1 MRLNRK
7 QLDNLKAKYGVDRIW
22 SFSRINTFSNCATEY
37 QKHYL
42 EHVKLDSG
50 NVYTEFG
57 TFSHNTIQ
65 SLIRDEI
72 KYDEVFPKWQDEVGN
87 WEVDPRSYQ
96 FDSDKIKTGYISN
109 LNHYFKHT
117 QVPVGSQFETE
128 KPVLATI
135 GDNNKYVFVG
145 YIDTQYVD
153 EDGNL
158 VLVDY
163 KTSSRSSFSKAKL
176 PEKSLQLMLY
186 AIGKHQHSHIPYSKI
201 RCMFDMMKYVT
212 VHYRQEN
219 GKMNTSIQERA
230 KWVAKMEKKLATKL
244 KKLHYDQDQI
254 DEMIQVA
261 IMANNLDNMPQEV
274 QEQFLIENYVIE
286 LDISEENCDRVAKV
300 IEQKCDEIM
309 EFEALSKE
317 DQDSWLEI
325 NHPYNPNDYYD
336 KKLCSWHTSPQ
347 FKEQEKTLDD
357 ILQPEM
363 ANDTEDDLFL
373 SGLFTED
380 EELAGVF
387 SE

>member
-1 MRLNRK
+1 MRLNHK
-7 QLDNLKAKYGVDRIW
+7 QLENLQKKYGVDRTW
-22 SFSRINTFSNCATEY
+22 SFSRVNSFHNCPKEY

-42 EHVKLDSG
+42 EHLQLDSG

-65 SLIRDEI
+65 SLVRGEI
-72 KYDEVFPKWQDEVGN
+72 KYDEMYPKWQDEVGN
-87 WEVDPRSYQ
+87 WEVDPNAYQ
-96 FDSDKIKTGYISN
+96 FDNDKIKTGYIAN

-117 QVPVGSQFETE
+117 QVPAGSQFETE

-145 YIDTQYVD
+145 YVDTQYVD

-158 VLVDY
+158 ILIDY

-186 AIGKHQHSHIPYSKI
+186 AIGKHQHSHLPYSKI

-212 VHYRQEN
+212 VHYQQEN
-219 GKMNTSIQERA
+219 GKWNTSVQERS

-244 KKLHYDQDQI
+244 KKQGYDQGKA
-254 DEMIQVA
+254 DEAIQVA
-261 IMANNLDNMPQEV
+261 IMANSLDNLPKEV
-274 QEQFLIENYVIE
+274 QDQFLLENYVIE
-286 LDISEENCDRVAKV
+286 LEITEEACQKVAKT

-317 DQDSWLEI
+317 DQDSWIEV

-336 KKLCSWHTSPQ
+336 KKLCSWHTSTL
-347 FKEQEKTLDD
+347 FKEQEQTLDD
-357 ILQPEM
+357 ILQPETSTS
-363 ANDTEDDLFL
+363 ADEDDFMA
-373 SGLFTED
+373 SLFTED
-380 EELAGVF
+380 EELAGMF
-387 SE
+387 S

>member
-1 MRLNRK
+1 MRLNHK
-7 QLDNLKAKYGVDRIW
+7 QLDNLKKKYGVDRTW
-22 SFSRINTFSNCATEY
+22 SFSRVNSFHNCPKEY

-42 EHVKLDSG
+42 EHLKLDSG

-65 SLIRDEI
+65 SLVRGEI
-72 KYDEVFPKWQDEVGN
+72 KYDEMYPKWQDEVGN
-87 WEVDPRSYQ
+87 WEVDPNSYQ
-96 FDSDKIKTGYISN
+96 FDNDKIKTGYIAN

-117 QVPVGSQFETE
+117 QVPAGSQFETE

-145 YIDTQYVD
+145 YVDTQYVD

-158 VLVDY
+158 VLIDY

-186 AIGKHQHSHIPYSKI
+186 AIGKHQHSHLPYSKI

-212 VHYRQEN
+212 VHYQQEN
-219 GKMNTSIQERA
+219 GKWNTSVQERSR
-230 KWVAKMEKKLATKL
+230 WVAKMEKKLATKL
-244 KKLHYDQDQI
+244 KKQGYAQDKA
-254 DEMIQVA
+254 DESIQVA
-261 IMANNLDNMPQEV
+261 IMANNLDNLPEEV
-274 QEQFLIENYVIE
+274 QDQFLLENYVIE
-286 LDISEENCDRVAKV
+286 LDITEEACQKVAKT

-317 DQDSWLEI
+317 DQDTWIEV

-336 KKLCSWHTSPQ
+336 KKLCSWHTSTL
-347 FKEQEKTLDD
+347 FKEQEQTLDD
-357 ILQPEM
+357 ILQPETSTSADEDNFM
-363 ANDTEDDLFL
+363 A
-373 SGLFTED
+373 SLFTED
-380 EELAGVF
+380 EELAGMF
-387 SE
+387 S

>member
-1 MRLNRK
+1 MRLNHK
-7 QLDNLKAKYGVDRIW
+7 QLENLQKKYGVDRTW
-22 SFSRINTFSNCATEY
+22 SFSRVNSFHNCPKEY

-42 EHVKLDSG
+42 EHLKLDSG

-65 SLIRDEI
+65 SLVRGEI
-72 KYDEVFPKWQDEVGN
+72 KYDEMYQKWQDEVGN
-87 WEVDPRSYQ
+87 WEVDPNAYQ
-96 FDSDKIKTGYISN
+96 FDNDKIKTGYIAN

-117 QVPVGSQFETE
+117 QVPAGSQFETE

-145 YIDTQYVD
+145 YVDTQYVD

-158 VLVDY
+158 ILIDY

-186 AIGKHQHSHIPYSKI
+186 AIGKHQHSHLPYSKI

-212 VHYRQEN
+212 VHYQQEN
-219 GKMNTSIQERA
+219 GKWNTSVQERSQ
-230 KWVAKMEKKLATKL
+230 WVAKMEKKLATKL
-244 KKLHYDQDQI
+244 KKQGYDQGKADEAIQI
-254 DEMIQVA
+254 A
-261 IMANNLDNMPQEV
+261 IMANSLDNLPKEV
-274 QEQFLIENYVIE
+274 QDQFLLENYVIE
-286 LDISEENCDRVAKV
+286 LDITEEACQKVAKT

-317 DQDSWLEI
+317 DQDTWIEV

-336 KKLCSWHTSPQ
+336 KKLCSWHTSTL
-347 FKEQEKTLDD
+347 FKEQEQTLDD
-357 ILQPEM
+357 ILQPETSTS
-363 ANDTEDDLFL
+363 ADEDDFMA
-373 SGLFTED
+373 SLFTED
-380 EELAGVF
+380 EELAGMF
-387 SE
+387 S

>member
-1 MRLNRK
+1 MRLNHK
-7 QLDNLKAKYGVDRIW
+7 QLENLQKKYGVDRTW
-22 SFSRINTFSNCATEY
+22 SFSRVNSFHNCPKEY

-42 EHVKLDSG
+42 EHLKLDSG

-65 SLIRDEI
+65 SLVRGEI
-72 KYDEVFPKWQDEVGN
+72 KYDEMYPKWQDEVGN
-87 WEVDPRSYQ
+87 WEVDPSAYQ
-96 FDSDKIKTGYISN
+96 FDNDQIKTGYIAN

-117 QVPVGSQFETE
+117 QVPAGSQFETE

-145 YIDTQYVD
+145 YVDTQYVD

-158 VLVDY
+158 ILIDY

-186 AIGKHQHSHIPYSKI
+186 AIGKHQHSHLPYSKI

-212 VHYRQEN
+212 VHYQQEN
-219 GKMNTSIQERA
+219 GKWNTSVQERS

-244 KKLHYDQDQI
+244 KKQGYDQGKA
-254 DEMIQVA
+254 DEAIQVA
-261 IMANNLDNMPQEV
+261 IMANSLDNLPKEV
-274 QEQFLIENYVIE
+274 QDQFLLENYVIE
-286 LDISEENCDRVAKV
+286 LDITEEACQKVAKT

-317 DQDSWLEI
+317 DQDTWIEV

-336 KKLCSWHTSPQ
+336 KKLCSWHTSTL
-347 FKEQEKTLDD
+347 FKEQEQTLDD
-357 ILQPEM
+357 ILQPETSTS
-363 ANDTEDDLFL
+363 ADEDDFMA
-373 SGLFTED
+373 SLFTED
-380 EELAGVF
+380 EELAGMF
-387 SE
+387 S

>member
-1 MRLNRK
+1 MRLNHK
-7 QLDNLKAKYGVDRIW
+7 QLENLQKKYGVDRTW
-22 SFSRINTFSNCATEY
+22 SFSRVNSFHNCPKEY

-42 EHVKLDSG
+42 EHLKLDSG

-65 SLIRDEI
+65 SLVRGEI
-72 KYDEVFPKWQDEVGN
+72 KYDEMYPKWQDEVGN
-87 WEVDPRSYQ
+87 WEVDPNAYQ
-96 FDSDKIKTGYISN
+96 FDNDKIKTGYIAN

-117 QVPVGSQFETE
+117 QVPAGSQFETE

-145 YIDTQYVD
+145 YVDTQYVD

-158 VLVDY
+158 ILIDY

-186 AIGKHQHSHIPYSKI
+186 AIGKHQHSHLPYSKI

-212 VHYRQEN
+212 VHYQQEN
-219 GKMNTSIQERA
+219 GKWNTSVQERSQ
-230 KWVAKMEKKLATKL
+230 WVAKMEKKLATKL
-244 KKLHYDQDQI
+244 KKQGYDQGKADEAIQI
-254 DEMIQVA
+254 A
-261 IMANNLDNMPQEV
+261 IMANSLDNLPKEV
-274 QEQFLIENYVIE
+274 QDQFLLENYVIE
-286 LDISEENCDRVAKV
+286 LDITEEACQKVAKT

-317 DQDSWLEI
+317 DQDTWIEV

-336 KKLCSWHTSPQ
+336 KKLCSWHTSTL
-347 FKEQEKTLDD
+347 FKEQEQTLDD
-357 ILQPEM
+357 ILQPETSTS
-363 ANDTEDDLFL
+363 ADEDDFMA
-373 SGLFTED
+373 SLFTED
-380 EELAGVF
+380 EELAGMF
-387 SE
+387 S

>member
-1 MRLNRK
+1 MRLNHK
-7 QLDNLKAKYGVDRIW
+7 QLDNLKKKYGVDRTW
-22 SFSRINTFSNCATEY
+22 SFSRVNSFHNCPKEY

-42 EHVKLDSG
+42 EHLKLDSG

-65 SLIRDEI
+65 SLVRGEI
-72 KYDEVFPKWQDEVGN
+72 KYDEMYPKWQDEVGN
-87 WEVDPRSYQ
+87 WEVDPNSYQ
-96 FDSDKIKTGYISN
+96 FDNDKIKTGYIAN

-117 QVPVGSQFETE
+117 QVPAGSQFETE

-145 YIDTQYVD
+145 YVDTQYVD

-158 VLVDY
+158 VLIDY

-186 AIGKHQHSHIPYSKI
+186 AIGKHQHSHLPYSKI

-212 VHYRQEN
+212 VHYQQEN
-219 GKMNTSIQERA
+219 GKWNTSVQERSR
-230 KWVAKMEKKLATKL
+230 WVAKMEKKLATKL
-244 KKLHYDQDQI
+244 KKQGYTQDKA
-254 DEMIQVA
+254 DESIQVA
-261 IMANNLDNMPQEV
+261 IMANNLDNLPEEV
-274 QEQFLIENYVIE
+274 QDQFLLENYVIE
-286 LDISEENCDRVAKV
+286 LDITEEACQKVAKT

-317 DQDSWLEI
+317 DQDTWIEV

-336 KKLCSWHTSPQ
+336 KKLCSWHTSTL
-347 FKEQEKTLDD
+347 FKEQEQTLDD
-357 ILQPEM
+357 ILQPETSTSADEDNFM
-363 ANDTEDDLFL
+363 A
-373 SGLFTED
+373 SLFTED
-380 EELAGVF
+380 EELAGMF
-387 SE
+387 S